1 VCENHFITRHAQA
14 DYSVKRLAVSC
25 AAKGVERDVYRLLLQ
40 DDLLT
45 MSCGQVRAFSMSNPV
60 VLIGIIGRT
69 TLAFGAT
76 YAFAHQPLPDVQPR

>member
-1 VCENHFITRHAQA
+1 
-14 DYSVKRLAVSC
+14 VSC

-40 DDLLT
+40 DDLL

-69 TLAFGAT
+69 TLAFSAT
-76 YAFAHQPLPDVQPR
+76 YAFAHQQLPDVQPR